1 MPSHRY
7 GNSAKAL
14 QHPPYV
20 LAVVLSLQSRM
31 QPRTQVHPEAVLMT
45 AKVPSVDS
53 NDQKGLGVVPE
64 AEAEAEG
71 ATLKDVNPQG
81 TAFPLFVEWFE
92 DWKRSCPQKL
102 IPDTLVI
109 S

>member
-1 MPSHRY
+1 
-7 GNSAKAL
+7 
-14 QHPPYV
+14 
-20 LAVVLSLQSRM
+20 
-31 QPRTQVHPEAVLMT
+31 MT

-71 ATLKDVNPQG
+71 ATLKDVNPQA